1 MYMVIE
7 IKDYMKDNAQSQ
19 LLESDV
25 KRKFNFESDMWNY

>member
-19 LLESDV
+19 LLESE
-25 KRKFNFESDMWNY
+25 RKEKIHFESDMWNY